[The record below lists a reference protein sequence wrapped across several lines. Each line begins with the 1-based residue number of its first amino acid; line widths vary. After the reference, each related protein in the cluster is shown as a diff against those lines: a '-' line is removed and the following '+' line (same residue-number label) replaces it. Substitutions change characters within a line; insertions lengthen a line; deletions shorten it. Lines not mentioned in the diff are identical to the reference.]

1 LLESPAHTSV
11 PDATKLPLQGIVRNK
26 QSTGSNIAAH
36 SIGCTDM
43 KKLKL
48 ACVKCIG
55 QSSNCRL
62 LRAAMATLLLQGLSA
77 SSPAHAQERPATP
90 TITSPTNAP
99 VRLPEVVV
107 TAEAGYEGKIQGPFL
122 PEVVGTKIYSG
133 KKTTVI
139 DFDAMPQIQTDNY
152 RQAFSQTPGLLVS
165 ELSNPSLLSLGS
177 RGIGD
182 PHETQNLLVT
192 KDGIPFVA
200 DMFGYPTVY
209 YAPPFES
216 VDRLEFFRG
225 GSSLLYGPQPAGALN
240 YVTHMPRTDREW
252 AVTAQQIVGS
262 DNLFSTYAAV
272 DGTVGRLGYLAYFSR
287 RSGDSFR
294 EINSDYETLG
304 GSFKLVLDAQ
314 KETRWIF
321 NMDAFSADSGEPGG
335 LTLATGPGT
344 LNYNANRNAT
354 QNQFDRVRVER
365 YQPSLTLEH
374 DFSENTLLSATAYV
388 GYFRRFSKRQ
398 QGTGFGM
405 LPSGAS
411 ADNNL
416 IQLQKFYT
424 AGSDVRLRHNW
435 FAWGEQH
442 TLAGGFTTYYS
453 DSPFTVRR
461 GNAPDAEDGELRQ
474 KAQRETIY
482 GAAFV
487 ENKFTF
493 DRLSVTPAVRLENI
507 SQSIDEKLNL
517 GTGETPTPKANLSK
531 DSYVDV
537 VPLVGL
543 GLAYDLGAR
552 TELYGNVS
560 QGYKAKTYTD
570 AVPLGVNDTISSN
583 LEPGKTWTYEVGIR
597 GTPRKWLTFDT
608 SLFLIDY
615 DDRFGRV
622 GSNFQNVGRSIN
634 KGWDVSAELDLIGLY
649 DEFARTTHSET
660 LGSFSLYGNVEL
672 LDAEFVSGP
681 LEGATPQYAPDYL
694 VRAGGIY
701 RWKDRAKLALLGTFV
716 GEHFADDANSANFR
730 IPAYMVWDL
739 TAEVKVY
746 KNTVSVI
753 AGINNLFDEDY
764 YSRIRSNGIDPAYG
778 RNYYAGLSFAF

>member
-1 LLESPAHTSV
+1 MKISKHTV
-11 PDATKLPLQGIVRNK
+11 TKKR
-26 QSTGSNIAAH
+26 
-36 SIGCTDM
+36 
-43 KKLKL
+43 
-48 ACVKCIG
+48 
-55 QSSNCRL
+55 
-62 LRAAMATLLLQGLSA
+62 ATLLSLVAIAGALC
-77 SSPAHAQERPATP
+77 PPGAQSGQAESTNFPP
-90 TITSPTNAP
+90 TSPT

-107 TAEAGYEGKIQGPFL
+107 TGEAGYEGKVQGPFL
-122 PEVVGTKIYSG
+122 PEVVGTKVYSG
-133 KKTTVI
+133 KKATVI

-152 RQAFSQTPGLLVS
+152 RQAFSATPGLLVS

-182 PHETQNLLVT
+182 PHETQNLLVM
-192 KDGIPFVA
+192 KDGVPFVA
-200 DMFGYPTVY
+200 DLFGYPTVY

-216 VDRLEFFRG
+216 IDRLEFFRG
-225 GSSLLYGPQPAGALN
+225 GASLLYGPQPAGALN
-240 YVTHMPRTDREW
+240 YVTHMPRRDREW
-252 AVTAQQIVGS
+252 AVTAQQVFGS
-262 DNLFSTYAAV
+262 DNLLATYAAI
-272 DGTVGRLGYLAYFSR
+272 DGTVGRLGYLGYFSR

-294 EINSDYETLG
+294 DLNSDYETLG
-304 GSFKLVLDAQ
+304 GSFKLVLDADR
-314 KETRWIF
+314 ETRWIF

-335 LTLATGPGT
+335 LTFATGPGT

-365 YQPSLTLEH
+365 YMPSLTLEH
-374 DFSENTLLSATAYV
+374 DFSEDTLLAATAYG

-398 QGTGFGM
+398 QGTGFGT
-405 LPSGAS
+405 LPSGPT

-416 IQLQKFYT
+416 IQLQEFYT

-435 FAWGEQH
+435 LGWDDQH
-442 TLAGGFTTYYS
+442 TLSAGFSTYYS
-453 DSPFTVRR
+453 DSPFSVRR
-461 GNAPDAEDGELRQ
+461 GNTPDAEDGELRQ
-474 KAQRETIY
+474 DARRKTIY
-482 GAAFV
+482 GAVFV
-487 ENKFTF
+487 ENKFSF
-493 DRLSVTPAVRLENI
+493 NRLSVTPAVRLETIN
-507 SQSIDEKLNL
+507 QSIRERLNL
-517 GTGETPTPKANLSK
+517 GTGETPTPKANLAD

-543 GLAYDLGAR
+543 GLAYDLGAA
-552 TELYGNVS
+552 TEIYGNLS

-570 AVPLGVNDTISSN
+570 AVPLGVNDTISSS

-608 SLFLIDY
+608 SIFLIDY

-634 KGWDVSAELDLIGLY
+634 TGWDVSAEVDLIGLY
-649 DEFARTTHSET
+649 DDAANTGHGDT

-681 LEGATPQYAPDYL
+681 LDGRTPQYAPDYL

-701 RWKDRAKLALLGTFV
+701 RWKDRAKLAMLGTFV
-716 GEHFADDANSANFR
+716 GDHFADDANSANYR

-739 TAEVKVY
+739 TAEVKLY
-746 KNTVSVI
+746 RNNVSVI

-778 RNYYAGLSFAF
+778 RNYYAGLSFSF

>member
-1 LLESPAHTSV
+1 MHIKSADMRKS
-11 PDATKLPLQGIVRNK
+11 KLRCTISDTILFDHNFRRTFAAIL
-26 QSTGSNIAAH
+26 IAQWFA
-36 SIGCTDM
+36 G
-43 KKLKL
+43 
-48 ACVKCIG
+48 ANPV
-55 QSSNCRL
+55 
-62 LRAAMATLLLQGLSA
+62 
-77 SSPAHAQERPATP
+77 HAQVQSVAPP
-90 TITSPTNAP
+90 STNAN
-99 VRLPEVVV
+99 VRFPEVVV
-107 TAEAGYEGKIQGPFL
+107 TDEAGYEGKMQGPFL
-122 PEVVGTKIYSG
+122 PETVGTKIYSG

-139 DFDAMPQIQTDNY
+139 DFDSMPQIQTDNY

-200 DMFGYPTVY
+200 DLFGYPTVY

-216 VDRLEFFRG
+216 IDRLEFFRG
-225 GSSLLYGPQPAGALN
+225 GGSLLYGPQPAGALN

-252 AVTAQQIVGS
+252 SVSAQQIFGS
-262 DNLFSTYAAV
+262 DSLLSTYAAI
-272 DGTVGRLGYLAYFSR
+272 DGTIGRLGYLAYFSR

-294 EINSDYETLG
+294 ETNGDYETLG
-304 GSFKLVLDAQ
+304 GSFKLVLDAR

-335 LTLATGPGT
+335 LTFTSGAGT

-374 DFSENTLLSATAYV
+374 DFSEETLVTATGYG

-398 QGTGFGM
+398 QGTGFGT

-416 IQLQKFYT
+416 IQLQEFYT
-424 AGSDVRLRHNW
+424 FGTDVRLRHHW
-435 FAWGEQH
+435 SAWDEQH
-442 TLAGGFTTYYS
+442 TLAGGFSTYYS

-461 GNAPDAEDGELRQ
+461 GNTPDAEEGELRQ
-474 KAQRETIY
+474 DAKRETIY
-482 GAAFV
+482 GSIFV
-487 ENKFTF
+487 ENRFVF
-493 DRLSVTPAVRLENI
+493 ERLSITPAVRLENI
-507 SQSIDEKLNL
+507 HQSIDERLNL
-517 GTGETPTPKANLSK
+517 GTGETPTPKANLSR
-531 DSYVDV
+531 DSYTEV

-543 GLAYDLGAR
+543 GLAYDLGQKSQ
-552 TELYGNVS
+552 LYGNIS

-570 AVPLGVNDTISSN
+570 AVPLGVGDTISSS
-583 LEPGKTWTYEVGIR
+583 LEPGKTWTYELGIR
-597 GTPRKWLTFDT
+597 GTPLDWLLFDT

-622 GSNFQNVGRSIN
+622 GNNLQNVGRSIN
-634 KGWDVSAELDLIGLY
+634 KGWDVSTEVDVIGFY
-649 DEFARTTHSET
+649 DHVAQTAYGHEIGA
-660 LGSFSLYGNVEL
+660 FSLYGNVEL

-681 LEGATPQYAPDYL
+681 LEGKAPQYAPDYL
-694 VRAGGIY
+694 VRAGVIY
-701 RWKDRAKLALLGTFV
+701 RWKDRLKLAMLGTFLD
-716 GEHFADDANSANFR
+716 EHFADDANSANFA
-730 IPAYMVWDL
+730 IPGYMIWDL

-746 KNTVSVI
+746 RNSVSVI
-753 AGINNLFDEDY
+753 AGINNLFDENY